1 MSQIKRKSNI
11 KSFSY
16 YYRNHCLQRKNLF
29 EENKGLTASTSTS
42 LISPQR
48 QYDTFRT
55 ADDTSAPMSAQ
66 STSCYDKKYC
76 FESDEN
82 EKEIGNDFEKKNDNY
97 IRYYIYILIKR

>member
-1 MSQIKRKSNI
+1 M
-11 KSFSY
+11 

-55 ADDTSAPMSAQ
+55 ADDTS
-66 STSCYDKKYC
+66 CYDKKYC

-97 IRYYIYILIKR
+97 IRHYIYFN

>member
-1 MSQIKRKSNI
+1 M
-11 KSFSY
+11 

-55 ADDTSAPMSAQ
+55 AD
-66 STSCYDKKYC
+66 TSCYDKKYC

-97 IRYYIYILIKR
+97 IRHYIYFN